1 MAHLL
6 TDSPSDGHGE
16 DSHSATPQILPFPL
30 LAESFEL
37 FLLLLFQ
44 CCAVLCLG

>member
-6 TDSPSDGHGE
+6 TDGSSDGHWE
-16 DSHSATPQILPFPL
+16 DAHSATPQILSFPL
-30 LAESFEL
+30 LAKCSEL

-44 CCAVLCLG
+44 CSTVLCLG